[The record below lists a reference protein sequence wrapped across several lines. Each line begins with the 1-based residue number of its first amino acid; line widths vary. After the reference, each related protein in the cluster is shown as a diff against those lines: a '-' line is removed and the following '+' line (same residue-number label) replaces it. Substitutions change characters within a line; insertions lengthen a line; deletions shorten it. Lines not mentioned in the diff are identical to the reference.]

1 MIPDSTAIRRL
12 LPCPWPS
19 RSVSNVLNSH
29 SIFENAIENFERIA
43 HKRRNVQTGPLF
55 DLRRDPRFPTN
66 MLYDCTNTSF
76 KRRGDSIAEC
86 AAAIG
91 GYFAKIG
98 DCAIGVF
105 NLHARRKVRNAAS
118 TSSADATPLRSASSI
133 ASNSS
138 GEA

>member
-1 MIPDSTAIRRL
+1 MRYLSPG
-12 LPCPWPS
+12 PWPS
-19 RSVSNVLNSH
+19 RRVSNVLNSH
-29 SIFENAIENFERIA
+29 SIFENAIENLERVA
-43 HKRRNVQTGPLF
+43 HKRCDVQTGPLF
-55 DLRRDPRFPTN
+55 NFRRDPRLPADMF
-66 MLYDCTNTSF
+66 YDRTNTSL
-76 KRRGDSIAEC
+76 KRLSDSVAEC

-98 DCAIGVF
+98 DCAVGIF
-105 NLHARRKVRNAAS
+105 NLHARRKVRKAAS